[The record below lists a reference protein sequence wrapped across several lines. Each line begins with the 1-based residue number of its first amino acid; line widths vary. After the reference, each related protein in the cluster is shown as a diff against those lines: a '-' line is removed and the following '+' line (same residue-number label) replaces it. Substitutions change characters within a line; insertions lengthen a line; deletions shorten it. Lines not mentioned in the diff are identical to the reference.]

1 MRRPYGTQPPMQ
13 HGHARHTQTQM
24 KSDPLKLTKKTLPM
38 PSTIQPVVKEVMEK
52 LIGDVIATQTPK
64 RVVPLKRSYSLKVF
78 PSTPKKLRLNIRR
91 TRSFDRKILQ
101 SPPRIKRKSSLKQ
114 LTTVPSDSE
123 TEDENEWDET
133 QFELDL

>member
-13 HGHARHTQTQM
+13 HRHARHIQSQM
-24 KSDPLKLTKKTLPM
+24 KSDSLKLTKKTLPM

-52 LIGDVIATQTPK
+52 LICDVIATQTPK
-64 RVVPLKRSYSLKVF
+64 RVIPLKRSYSLKVF

-91 TRSFDRKILQ
+91 TRSFDRRILK
-101 SPPRIKRKSSLKQ
+101 SPPRIKRKSSMKQ

-133 QFELDL
+133 QFQLDL

>member
-13 HGHARHTQTQM
+13 HGHARHIQSQM

-38 PSTIQPVVKEVMEK
+38 PSTIQPVVKEVMER
-52 LIGDVIATQTPK
+52 LICDVIASQSPK
-64 RVVPLKRSYSLKVF
+64 RVIPLKRSYSLKVF
-78 PSTPKKLRLNIRR
+78 PPTPKRMRLVLRR
-91 TRSFDRKILQ
+91 TRSFDRRILQ

-133 QFELDL
+133 QFQLDL

>member
-1 MRRPYGTQPPMQ
+1 MRRPYGTQPLMQ
-13 HGHARHTQTQM
+13 HRHARHIQSQM

-52 LIGDVIATQTPK
+52 LICDVIDTQTPK
-64 RVVPLKRSYSLKVF
+64 RVIPLKRSYSLKVF
-78 PSTPKKLRLNIRR
+78 PPTPKKLRLNIRR

-101 SPPRIKRKSSLKQ
+101 SPPKIKRKSSLKQ